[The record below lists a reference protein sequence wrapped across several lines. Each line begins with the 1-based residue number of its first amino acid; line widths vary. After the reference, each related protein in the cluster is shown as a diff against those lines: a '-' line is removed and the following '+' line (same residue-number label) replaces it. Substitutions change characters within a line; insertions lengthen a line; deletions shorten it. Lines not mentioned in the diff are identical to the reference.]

1 METRKGVRRCC
12 DEDFEPLLTVGSGPK
27 GTARLRGLLS
37 WLLRSLLE
45 TAPDLVIVGIQKH
58 LDPSGGQV
66 KEYRKTQEEKWV
78 AKPV

>member
-27 GTARLRGLLS
+27 GTARLRGLLP

-45 TAPDLVIVGIQKH
+45 TVPHLVIAGIQKH
-58 LDPSGGQV
+58 LGTSRGKV
-66 KEYRKTQEEKWV
+66 KEGRGTQEEKWV